1 MARSGYFELENRTDG
16 LYLGLHKAE
25 ENGYNPTFDDLV
37 HFCDTKKIPY
47 DSIVQLKVVFE
58 EAGKGNPMRVSDNI
72 TPFSG
77 WCESSISTDGMKVTA
92 VLYPPVSGM
101 SDADEAEIR
110 SGLMAKKIRFGFA
123 EENISRMVREKL
135 YFVPVIVAEGQAPVD
150 GYDAELTYNFNTTIS
165 NKPQLNE
172 DGTVD
177 FHKLDLINKVN
188 AGDVVARIKPEYA
201 GENGMDVYGN
211 VLKPK
216 KVYRKVFKYS
226 RNLKVSED
234 GLELIAL
241 VTGHV
246 TLQNEKIFVSDE
258 YEIPSDVDTTTG
270 DIDFD
275 GNVHI
280 KGNVLAG
287 FKVKASGNVVVDG
300 VVEGAEITAG
310 GNIVLQRGIQGMNKG
325 VLTAGGNIAS
335 NFIEN
340 ARVIAGKDIDTD
352 AIMHSKVTA
361 RGNIEVHGR
370 NGYLIGGFVRAGNLI
385 TAKTI
390 GSEMGTN
397 TIIGVGSDPEL
408 VIELDNIMKQIT
420 KATKDKEQL
429 SQMIV
434 LLRKKQELEG
444 RLEPD
449 KVEMLQKA
457 MKNMI
462 LLDNSINTMKNEYSS
477 KSELLV
483 ENKDARVKVTGSI
496 YPGVKI
502 EIGDIS
508 LFIRDKNNFCQYV
521 LKDGEV
527 TRINL

>member
-1 MARSGYFELENRTDG
+1 
-16 LYLGLHKAE
+16 
-25 ENGYNPTFDDLV
+25 
-37 HFCDTKKIPY
+37 
-47 DSIVQLKVVFE
+47 
-58 EAGKGNPMRVSDNI
+58 
-72 TPFSG
+72 
-77 WCESSISTDGMKVTA
+77 
-92 VLYPPVSGM
+92 
-101 SDADEAEIR
+101 
-110 SGLMAKKIRFGFA
+110 
-123 EENISRMVREKL
+123 MV
-135 YFVPVIVAEGQAPVD
+135 AQ
-150 GYDAELTYNFNTTIS
+150 
-165 NKPQLNE
+165 
-172 DGTVD
+172 
-177 FHKLDLINKVN
+177 
-188 AGDVVARIKPEYA
+188 IKPEYS

-211 VLKPK
+211 VIKPK
-216 KVYRKVFKYS
+216 KVYRKIFKYG
-226 RNLKVSED
+226 RNLKVSDD
-234 GLELIAL
+234 GLQLISL

-246 TLQNEKIFVSDE
+246 KLENDKVFVSDE
-258 YEIPSDVDTTTG
+258 YEISADVDTATG
-270 DIDFD
+270 DVDFD

-310 GNIVLQRGIQGMNKG
+310 GNIILQRGIQGMNKG

-361 RGNIEVHGR
+361 RGNIEIHGR

-385 TAKTI
+385 SAKTI
-390 GSEMGTN
+390 GSDMGTN

-408 VIELDNIMKQIT
+408 LIELDNIMKQIN
-420 KATKDKEQL
+420 KESKDKEQL
-429 SQMIV
+429 SQLIS
-434 LLRKKQELEG
+434 LLRKKQDVEG
-444 RLEPD
+444 KLEPE
-449 KVEMLQKA
+449 KIEMLQKA

-462 LLDNSINTMKNEYSS
+462 LLDNSINKMKSEYNA

-483 ENKDARVKVTGSI
+483 ENKDARIKVNGSI

-508 LFIRDKNNFCQYV
+508 FFIRDKNNFCQYV

>member
-1 MARSGYFELENRTDG
+1 MAKSGYFELDNRTDG
-16 LYLGLHKAE
+16 LYLKIHEAE
-25 ENGYNPTFDDLV
+25 TGGYNPSFEDLV
-37 HFCDTKKIPY
+37 HFCDAKKVPY
-47 DSIVQLKVVFE
+47 DSIVQLKTVFDT
-58 EAGKGNPMRVSDNI
+58 AHNDAVRVSDCI

-92 VLYPPVSGM
+92 VLYPPTSAM

-110 SGLMAKKIRFGFA
+110 SGLASMKIRYGLI
-123 EENISRMVREKL
+123 EENIRKMVQEKL
-135 YFVPVIVAEGQAPVD
+135 YFVPVIVAAGTEAVE
-150 GYDAELTYNFNTTIS
+150 GYDAELTYNFSTTVS
-165 NKPQLNE
+165 NKPKVND

-188 AGDVVARIKPEYA
+188 AGDVVAQIKPEYS

-211 VLKPK
+211 VIKPK
-216 KVYRKVFKYS
+216 KVYRKIFKYG
-226 RNLKVSED
+226 RNLKVSDD
-234 GLELIAL
+234 GLQLISL

-246 TLQNEKIFVSDE
+246 KLENDKVFVSDE
-258 YEIPSDVDTTTG
+258 YEISADVDTATG

-310 GNIVLQRGIQGMNKG
+310 GNI
-325 VLTAGGNIAS
+325 AS

-361 RGNIEVHGR
+361 RGNIEIHGR

-385 TAKTI
+385 SAKTI
-390 GSEMGTN
+390 GSDMGTN

-408 VIELDNIMKQIT
+408 LIELDNIMKQIN
-420 KATKDKEQL
+420 KESKDKAQL
-429 SQMIV
+429 SQLIS
-434 LLRKKQELEG
+434 LLRRKQDTEG
-444 RLEPD
+444 KLEPD

-462 LLDNSINTMKNEYSS
+462 LLDNSINKQKNEYNA

-483 ENKDARVKVTGSI
+483 ENKDARIKVNGSI